1 MITPSDIRDKSFS
14 TTRDGGYDVKE
25 VNAFLD
31 SVTDSYSAVIGENKE
46 LFRKMEILANK
57 IEEYREEEDSIK
69 SALITAQKA
78 ADSSSKQAKDG
89 DESRIAEGTQ
99 KAQQIVTE
107 ANEKAHQV
115 PSEADQYAH
124 GVRDENFHEAQKL
137 IDEAEAKA
145 NEAISAAKI
154 VAQSIVQEAK
164 TLASELLAQAKA
176 RKDEY
181 EKLLAGVQSETLTL
195 KADLLALYQ
204 NQIDSL
210 NKSVDFDVH
219 QAADEAD
226 KAYDDVLAK
235 VSALDQK
242 ELDAQAEDAA
252 EAAEP
257 EELADTAE
265 PAEEETAQQ
274 LLEPAQDAPEAAQ
287 VPDAPEA
294 ESTAPAADTAEP
306 EEEVQPAPKAQA
318 QPQAE
323 ETAAETPVEDAAPK
337 HVGKHG
343 SDADLF
349 TFSMPD
355 SAE

>member
-78 ADSSSKQAKDG
+78 ADSISKQAKDG
-89 DESRIAEGTQ
+89 AESLIAEATQ
-99 KAQQIVTE
+99 KAQQIVTD
-107 ANEKAHQV
+107 AKEKAHQV
-115 PSEADQYAH
+115 TSEADQYAH

-235 VSALDQK
+235 VSAFEQK

-252 EAAEP
+252 EAAELSAAYGDYGGKFYNSL
-257 EELADTAE
+257 ESSAE
-265 PAEEETAQQ
+265 KFLNYAKLHPDFFSLHETEFEN
-274 LLEPAQDAPEAAQ
+274 LI
-287 VPDAPEA
+287 
-294 ESTAPAADTAEP
+294 STADPLGYGVSDDLGYMMENVRIELGYYDDP
-306 EEEVQPAPKAQA
+306 D
-318 QPQAE
+318 
-323 ETAAETPVEDAAPK
+323 EDK
-337 HVGKHG
+337 
-343 SDADLF
+343 
-349 TFSMPD
+349 
-355 SAE
+355 